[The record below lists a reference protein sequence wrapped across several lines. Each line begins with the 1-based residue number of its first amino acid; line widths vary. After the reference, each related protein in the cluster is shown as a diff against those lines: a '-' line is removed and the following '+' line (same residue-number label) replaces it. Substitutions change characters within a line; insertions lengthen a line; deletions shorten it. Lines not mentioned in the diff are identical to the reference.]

1 MVTWI
6 QIPSLLSIGCVILS
20 KLFCLSTGYSSLYKD
35 TPTMHLMESLV
46 GFKGDGMYET
56 YNA

>member
-6 QIPSLLSIGCVILS
+6 QIPSLLCIGCVIL
-20 KLFCLSTGYSSLYKD
+20 CLSTGYSSLYKD
-35 TPTMHLMESLV
+35 TSTVHLMESLV
-46 GFKGDGMYET
+46 GLKGDGTYET